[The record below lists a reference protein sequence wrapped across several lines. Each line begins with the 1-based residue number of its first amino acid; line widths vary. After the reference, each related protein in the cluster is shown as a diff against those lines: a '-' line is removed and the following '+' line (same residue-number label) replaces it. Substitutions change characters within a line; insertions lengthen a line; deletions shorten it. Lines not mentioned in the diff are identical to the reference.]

1 MRARLVAPTALL
13 LDLVFFPFFPM
24 DLSPHLGLRLA
35 VSCGSVL
42 LVIVDGIIQCVF
54 EFIETRK
61 YGHGRI
67 EMVIAKRSS
76 GGFDLNISVGVP
88 MIGIAS

>member
-1 MRARLVAPTALL
+1 MRAHLVAPTALL

-24 DLSPHLGLRLA
+24 DLGPHLRLSLA
-35 VSCGSVL
+35 VSCRGL
-42 LVIVDGIIQCVF
+42 LVIVDSIIQGVL

-67 EMVIAKRSS
+67 EMDIAKWIVRPKERRVTTSQRT
-76 GGFDLNISVGVP
+76 
-88 MIGIAS
+88 